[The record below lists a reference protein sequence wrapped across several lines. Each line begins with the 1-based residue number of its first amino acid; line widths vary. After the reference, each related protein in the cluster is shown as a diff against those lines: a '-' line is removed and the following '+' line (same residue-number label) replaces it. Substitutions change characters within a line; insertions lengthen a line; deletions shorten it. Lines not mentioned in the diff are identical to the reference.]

1 MRDERPEEAG
11 SGGTAR
17 TSASDG
23 LAETNSPGEAGTGT
37 GGESESIQRLRF
49 NGREIVLVGTAHVSK
64 ESVSEV
70 ERILEAEQPDRVCVE
85 IDEARRKSLSSGSG
99 WSQLNIYRVIREK
112 RAFLLLGN
120 LVLSSFQRR
129 IGSDLGVKPGEEMLA
144 AMNAAEARGIPV
156 SLCDRELPVTLRRA
170 WAKTG
175 LWGKNKL
182 LAALLSSVFTK
193 EKLTSEEVEALK
205 KKNALDSM
213 MEELAGFLPSVK
225 EVLIDERDQFLAT
238 RIFESEGSKIV
249 AVVGAGHM
257 PGIVRWL
264 ERLNSGEATADL
276 SEIESVPPKKAWTK
290 VVPWIIPAVVVGLIG
305 WGFLRAGWEG
315 GLTMLGRWIL
325 VNGTLSAAGAA
336 AAMAHP
342 FTIVVSFLAA
352 PFTSMNP
359 TIGVGFVAGLLE
371 AVVRKPRVA
380 DVESLQEDIATFR
393 GFFRN
398 RVTRILLVFFFA
410 SVGSAIGTFVAL
422 PFLFPGAA

>member
-1 MRDERPEEAG
+1 VSTPEQDQSSENQDAPSSTGAGAEAPNER
-11 SGGTAR
+11 
-17 TSASDG
+17 
-23 LAETNSPGEAGTGT
+23 
-37 GGESESIQRLRF
+37 IQRIQL
-49 NGREIVLVGTAHVSK
+49 GDREIVLLGTAHVSK

-70 ERILEAEQPDRVCVE
+70 ERVLEAEAPDQVCVE

-99 WSQLNIYRVIREK
+99 WSELNIYRVIREK

-129 IGSDLGVKPGEEMLA
+129 LGADLGVKPGEEMLA
-144 AMNAAEARGIPV
+144 AMTAAQERGIPV

-182 LAALLSSVFTK
+182 LAALLSSLFSK
-193 EKLTSEEVEALK
+193 EKLTSEEVESLKQKSALE
-205 KKNALDSM
+205 SM
-213 MEELAGFLPSVK
+213 MEELASFLPSVK

-238 RIFESEGSKIV
+238 RIYESEGSKIV

-257 PGIVRWL
+257 TGIVRWL
-264 ERLNSGEATADL
+264 EELHAGTKTTDL
-276 SEIESVPPKKAWTK
+276 SAIETVPPRKVWSKAI
-290 VVPWIIPAVVVGLIG
+290 PWIVPTVVVGLIA

-325 VNGTLSAAGAA
+325 VNGTLSAVGAA
-336 AAMAHP
+336 AALAHP
-342 FTIVVSFLAA
+342 LTIVASFLAS

-380 DVESLQEDIATFR
+380 DVEALQDDIATVR

-410 SVGSAIGTFVAL
+410 SLGSAIGTFVAL
-422 PFLFPGAA
+422 PFLFPGA